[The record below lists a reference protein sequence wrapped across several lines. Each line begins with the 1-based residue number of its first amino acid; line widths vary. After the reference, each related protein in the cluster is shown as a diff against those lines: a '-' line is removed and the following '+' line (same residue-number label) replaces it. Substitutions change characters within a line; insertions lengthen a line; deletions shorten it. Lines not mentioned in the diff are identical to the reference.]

1 MNKRGKNIFGQ
12 WQGWTYFG
20 IGLPQ
25 FFSFSWVTARHKRHV
40 CDKKCHISTFCDKTA
55 SIFEFLST
63 LAHSCSLR
71 LTLALWLTLADS
83 LAHFCT
89 FCSLYW
95 KGLYPVH
102 ALVST
107 KIFYRRVNI
116 QKAFHQ
122 CGKAYE
128 SSRRWFWFNIC
139 HKFFNVCAIRALT
152 QQMLS

>member
-1 MNKRGKNIFGQ
+1 MWANKNIF
-12 WQGWTYFG
+12 
-20 IGLPQ
+20 LML
-25 FFSFSWVTARHKRHV
+25 FSWTFFLCGVT
-40 CDKKCHISTFCDKTA
+40 FWA
-55 SIFEFLST
+55 SLRCGKAYGSSKLLLQLNFFTI
-63 LAHSCSLR
+63 CSLSA
-71 LTLALWLTLADS
+71 LARPLPSACFWFPSAVKNLMDLQ
-83 LAHFCT
+83 C
-89 FCSLYW
+89 LYW

-107 KIFYRRVNI
+107 KSFYRRVHI
-116 QKAFHQ
+116 QKAFLQ

>member
-1 MNKRGKNIFGQ
+1 MWANKNIF
-12 WQGWTYFG
+12 
-20 IGLPQ
+20 LML
-25 FFSFSWVTARHKRHV
+25 FSWTFFLCGVT
-40 CDKKCHISTFCDKTA
+40 FWA
-55 SIFEFLST
+55 SLRCGKAYGSSKLLLRLNFFTI
-63 LAHSCSLR
+63 CSLSA
-71 LTLALWLTLADS
+71 LARPLPSACFWFPSAVKNLMDLQ
-83 LAHFCT
+83 C
-89 FCSLYW
+89 LYW

-107 KIFYRRVNI
+107 KIFYRRVHI
-116 QKAFHQ
+116 QKAFLQ